1 MGQRGPNGGVISLQG
16 EAGPVGP
23 KGYRGD
29 EGPPGPEVSAPGCL
43 RPQGVSPDPRR
54 HPLPRASLEETPVLL
69 AHGNV
74 SFPFTVHVHLGR
86 FRNHRKIRKEL
97 KSKTPTERAATRTV
111 SLISFQFPFPSP
123 PACSLPPR
131 PGLLCRFPSRIF
143 CTLLTSS
150 QRPHP
155 GRVCLFLRALASECP
170 PATPGTTA
178 PAPSPPPLVPPW
190 WVTGQ
195 VWPLRPEGCPA
206 PGLWFKSF

>member
-43 RPQGVSPDPRR
+43 RPQAVSPDPRR

-123 PACSLPPR
+123 PPALCPPPARASLSFSLQNFLHVVNLLTAAAPGAESACPSGFSRLSARQRPRGPLPLLRHLLLWSLPGGSR
-131 PGLLCRFPSRIF
+131 GRCGL
-143 CTLLTSS
+143 
-150 QRPHP
+150 
-155 GRVCLFLRALASECP
+155 
-170 PATPGTTA
+170 
-178 PAPSPPPLVPPW
+178 
-190 WVTGQ
+190 
-195 VWPLRPEGCPA
+195 
-206 PGLWFKSF
+206 